1 MNARRKRELDR
12 RYQADVLGV
21 SQEEA
26 THLFTK
32 YLRILHAEL
41 DERGRSNF
49 HIFLVVRKQSRD
61 NGYRAADDLLN
72 SRIDRRLYAK
82 RLRKYCIDVYAKELN
97 RFGLTDIDTDSAAW
111 TDLAR
116 RMIIE
121 CVKEFDGVDP
131 EDKDAVC
138 IGMARTWNRFV
149 QVVHREYN
157 LPTVK
162 EMRKHVREESDVE
175 KVVMDSNDFET
186 RMTSRERATIEAEI
200 S

>member
-1 MNARRKRELDR
+1 M
-12 RYQADVLGV
+12 
-21 SQEEA
+21 
-26 THLFTK
+26 
-32 YLRILHAEL
+32 
-41 DERGRSNF
+41 
-49 HIFLVVRKQSRD
+49 
-61 NGYRAADDLLN
+61 LN

-82 RLRKYCIDVYAKELN
+82 RLRKYCIDVYAKELT
-97 RFGLTDIDTDSAAW
+97 RYQLADIDTESLIW
-111 TDLAR
+111 TRLAR

-138 IGMARTWNRFV
+138 TGMARTWNRFV
-149 QVVHREYN
+149 QVVHRVYA

-186 RMTSRERATIEAEI
+186 RMTPRERASIEAEI
-200 S
+200 